1 MKLYQFLTETSQYIV
16 PQLYKQRF
24 FKKQN
29 QLTRENIIA
38 RKVEPE
44 LLWLTDFLPKN
55 AVFIDVGANVGH
67 FLYQLDYHLFPQNI
81 YAFEP
86 NKALNKKLKRLFPK
100 VNVFLVALSDE
111 NTTAEFKIPVLKGK
125 QVNSR
130 GTLQTDFKEENEEKT
145 VIQKVKVVKLDDF
158 ELLKKLKKL
167 DFIKIDVEGN
177 EMKTLRG
184 AKETIL
190 KFRPTLMVEME
201 QRHHKEPL
209 WNLIAEVENWGF
221 EAHYL
226 DRNSFELKRLTEE
239 FIKSQ
244 NAIFVKD
251 YENYINN
258 IIFIPQS

>member
-1 MKLYQFLTETSQYIV
+1 MKLYQFLTETSQYFV

-86 NKALNKKLKRLFPK
+86 NQSLKRKLKRLFPK
-100 VNVFLVALSDE
+100 VNVFSVALSDE

-158 ELLKKLKKL
+158 EPLKKLKKL

-190 KFRPTLMVEME
+190 KFKPVLMVEME

-209 WNLIAEVENWGF
+209 WNLITEVENWGF

-226 DRNSFELKRLTEE
+226 DRNSFELKKLTEA
-239 FIKSQ
+239 FINSQ

-258 IIFIPQS
+258 IIFISN